1 MTQNA
6 PTPQP
11 ETPRRRGGIV
21 ALVIGIVVVLLAA
34 GTLFAVQTGLIVW
47 PGTEQPAP
55 VAPTATPDPPEPMAD
70 PSGFDPLGTA
80 TDNLPVFEQTL
91 LAFAAGGEP
100 VEGAPIV
107 NAVTAA
113 GFDRAAMQVS
123 FDRTRTDLVA
133 DSIFVSVRMGEACLI
148 GQITTADRGVSAVV
162 EPAIGPERSICLIGQ
177 TRPIDW

>member
-1 MTQNA
+1 MPQNA
-6 PTPQP
+6 PMPQP
-11 ETPRRRGGIV
+11 ETRRRRGGIV

-34 GTLFAVQTGLIVW
+34 GALFALQTGVIVW

-55 VAPTATPDPPEPMAD
+55 VAPTETPDPPQPAAD
-70 PSGFDPLGTA
+70 PVGFDPLGTA

-91 LAFAAGGEP
+91 RAFAAGGEP
-100 VEGAPIV
+100 VEGVPVV
-107 NAVTAA
+107 NAVAA
-113 GFDRAAMQVS
+113 VGFDRAAMQVS

-133 DSIFVSVRMGEACLI
+133 DNIFISVRMGEACLI

-162 EPAIGPERSICLIGQ
+162 EPALGPERNICLIGQ